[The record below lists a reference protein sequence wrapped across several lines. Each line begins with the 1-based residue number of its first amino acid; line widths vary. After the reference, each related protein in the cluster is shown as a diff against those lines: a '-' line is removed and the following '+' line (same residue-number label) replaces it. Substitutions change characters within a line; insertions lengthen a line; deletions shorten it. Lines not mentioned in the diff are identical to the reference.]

1 MRYGTMFLTAIAAM
15 LAFAPAAMARVDHA
29 RVERAAD
36 GSLVLRW
43 TADRPVDLFMAS
55 DPDATAKQAVLIAH
69 DDADGVAVV
78 AAPAAGRPYFFVR
91 EGRKGA
97 ATAVA
102 ERLLPLQHASNFRDL
117 GGYPAAGGRHVR
129 WGMIYRSG
137 ATPLLSDADYLYLDG
152 LGIRSVIDLR
162 SAEERQIA
170 PDLLPGRTGARYFA
184 KDYSMAAQW
193 KQFAATAKDMGA
205 KDMGAKDSGAKFRT
219 IKALYGDWLVTLAP
233 QFRVV
238 FEDLIARNGAVV
250 YHCSAGQDRTGVATA
265 LVLSALGVPR
275 DVILADYH
283 LSTGYRQPENEL
295 PIIDPAKFPGNPMVA
310 MARTSADQPVRKPE
324 PLTDETGAAL
334 LEATFARIDA
344 QWGSVER
351 YLDQVLGV
359 DAGEVARLRAVYT
372 R

>member
-1 MRYGTMFLTAIAAM
+1 MRYGTMFLAAIAAM

-78 AAPAAGRPYFFVR
+78 PAPAVGRPYFFLR
-91 EGRKGA
+91 EGRKGE
-97 ATAVA
+97 ATEVA

-184 KDYSMAAQW
+184 KDYSMAEQW
-193 KQFAATAKDMGA
+193 KQFTATAKDPA
-205 KDMGAKDSGAKFRT
+205 KKFRT
-219 IKALYGDWLVTLAP
+219 IKALYGDWPVTLAP
-233 QFRVV
+233 QFRVM

-275 DVILADYH
+275 NVILADYH

-295 PIIDPAKFPGNPMVA
+295 PIIDPAKFPGNPVVTT
-310 MARTSADQPVRKPE
+310 ARTSADQPVRKPE
-324 PLTDETGAAL
+324 PLIDEKGVAL

-351 YLDQVLGV
+351 YLDRVLGV
-359 DAGEVARLRAVYT
+359 DEGEVARLRAVYT